1 MAANAPSAQSEAYL
15 DLLIGCLSRTVI
27 PEYYEPFRA
36 PTNSIY
42 RWLYACIPIRRFLQ
56 IKGLKLVRCYKME
69 PNRRLMG
76 KDWPPDAETMIG
88 LKRLDI
94 VDDYLLKRCKATIN
108 DYRAAHGITDPM
120 VDIDGSAI
128 YWRRRTQ

>member
-15 DLLIGCLSRTVI
+15 DLLIGCISRTVI

-56 IKGLKLVRCYKME
+56 IKGLELVRRYKM
-69 PNRRLMG
+69 
-76 KDWPPDAETMIG
+76 A
-88 LKRLDI
+88 I
-94 VDDYLLKRCKATIN
+94 VLVLFQMSPLLTGRKLLARMAVRSGQLSCLAVQE
-108 DYRAAHGITDPM
+108 M
-120 VDIDGSAI
+120 
-128 YWRRRTQ
+128 